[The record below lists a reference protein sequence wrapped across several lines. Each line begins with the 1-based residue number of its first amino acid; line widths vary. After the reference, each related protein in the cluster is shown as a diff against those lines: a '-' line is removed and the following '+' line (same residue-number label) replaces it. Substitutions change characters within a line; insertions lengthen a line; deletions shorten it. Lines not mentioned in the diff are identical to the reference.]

1 MCKFCNEFREMDY
14 MSHMQG
20 GFGFGGMGRYHDPDG
35 FDYDPGEDMMTN
47 GFYSSQQ
54 ISLFSY
60 NFDGLLQNRLE
71 IDSAKFKQ
79 NNEET
84 KALPQA
90 KPEKK
95 KTKKIRRRP
104 SSRLAKYGIKRKG
117 EKKSNASKGNSGL
130 ASTNKDTS
138 DHVGSRSSKNVSD

>member
-47 GFYSSQQ
+47 G
-54 ISLFSY
+54 
-60 NFDGLLQNRLE
+60 LE